1 MKYSL
6 IAVAAF
12 FGCVIASC
20 SGSKDAESNKVPVFD
35 MAANIS
41 VEETPASE
49 VKDFACTQL
58 SGDEEDAFFR
68 RANILDVVGDTV
80 VLIENTPE
88 VSRLIMFNLKDGQYL
103 GQINHRG
110 QGPGEYNIIA
120 GAFVD
125 SNDGIV
131 LIPNF
136 NSPAVYKYALA
147 TDSLVAT
154 IEREYVMT
162 MMPPIGGITSCI
174 NVAVQSP
181 DGLEIVQYNAGYQ
194 RIDSVSVPGFQ
205 GGNFNMV
212 WGNAGVNGV
221 AMFGDTLYALAPGVM
236 HPLAL
241 LSLGD
246 YALTNEKDQDITMKI
261 MTSGESE
268 IELLK
273 PYIIVRDVQFTDG
286 KMLLT
291 SMHDGVKYSDL
302 YDMAD
307 GKLIYRSVYSQLPKT
322 SEIKVVTEEG
332 ETIEIGC
339 LFAKDG
345 KWYGIISESADAAT
359 ADSNCSIVSFI
370 L

>member
-20 SGSKDAESNKVPVFD
+20 SGSKDADSNKVPVFD

-41 VEETPASE
+41 VEETPALD

-58 SGDEEDAFFR
+58 SGDEEEAFFR
-68 RANILDVVGDTV
+68 RANILDVVGDTM

-88 VSRLIMFNLKDGQYL
+88 ISRLIMFNLKDGRYL

-125 SNDGIV
+125 SNDGTV

-162 MMPPIGGITSCI
+162 MIPPIGGTSSCI
-174 NVAVQSP
+174 NVAVPSP

-194 RIDSVSVPGFQ
+194 RIDSVSIPGFQ
-205 GGNFNMV
+205 GGNFNML

-221 AMFGDTLYALAPGVM
+221 FMNADTVYALTPGAM
-236 HPLAL
+236 NPLAL
-241 LSLGD
+241 LSQGD
-246 YALTNEKDQDITMKI
+246 YALTNEKDRDITMKI

-302 YDMAD
+302 YDMTD
-307 GKLIYRSVYSQLPKT
+307 GHLIYRHGYNELPK
-322 SEIKVVTEEG
+322 SSCIEVVNGNGVTVV
-332 ETIEIGC
+332 IER
-339 LFAKDG
+339 LFAKGG
-345 KWYGIISESADAAT
+345 KWYGIISESADAAA
-359 ADSNCSIVSFI
+359 ADSNSSIVCFSI
-370 L
+370 